1 MYHHSFV
8 SAFIHETNIYGEPAM
23 CQALFQAFEIHIGSE
38 HNTAIL
44 VFVRLHSIL
53 RETDTEQINRKSK
66 PYCQLVVEP
75 EGTGGEV
82 EVGCDFK

>member
-1 MYHHSFV
+1 
-8 SAFIHETNIYGEPAM
+8 M
-23 CQALFQAFEIHIGSE
+23 CQALFQAFEIHIGSD

-44 VFVRLHSIL
+44 ALMRLHSIL
-53 RETDTEQINRKSK
+53 RETDTKQINGQRK
-66 PYCQLVVEP
+66 PCCQLVVEP